1 MAEQVQ
7 GAGQWAGPKQ
17 EASQQPGHRFKQDP
31 DYHASAG
38 IYTYL
43 PASTLDIYNIYT
55 YLPTSTLDIYNIY
68 TYLPASTLDIYNI
81 YTHLPTFTLDIY
93 NIYTY
98 LPTST
103 LGIYTIYTYLLASTL
118 GIYTIYTGAGQG
130 AGGGKGDCFAVSK
143 ADLALAT
150 VPGMEFDPAKRF
162 FTAEELK
169 PQPIIKKRKKVTL
182 LSRFL

>member
-38 IYTYL
+38 
-43 PASTLDIYNIYT
+43 
-55 YLPTSTLDIYNIY
+55 IY

>member
-43 PASTLDIYNIYT
+43 PVSTLDIYK
-55 YLPTSTLDIYNIY
+55 
-68 TYLPASTLDIYNI
+68 
-81 YTHLPTFTLDIY
+81 
-93 NIYTY
+93 
-98 LPTST
+98 
-103 LGIYTIYTYLLASTL
+103 IYTYLLASTL

-169 PQPIIKKRKKVTL
+169 PQPIIKKRKKVAL
-182 LSRFL
+182 LSLFL

>member
-17 EASQQPGHRFKQDP
+17 EASQPPGHRFKQDP

-55 YLPTSTLDIYNIY
+55 YLPS
-68 TYLPASTLDIYNI
+68 
-81 YTHLPTFTLDIY
+81 
-93 NIYTY
+93 
-98 LPTST
+98 
-103 LGIYTIYTYLLASTL
+103 STL

-169 PQPIIKKRKKVTL
+169 PQPIIKKRKKVP
-182 LSRFL
+182 LSFFFCFL